1 MQSINIEEIKSIVTD
16 VRVDEPMDRHTT
28 FRVGGSADV
37 YVEPSGEELIPLM
50 DHLKKSG
57 VPYYVIG
64 NGSNLLIGDGGI
76 RGVVVSI
83 GEKLSGISVEE
94 HAVIHGLLDDEP
106 VIYAGAGAMLAKVAS
121 VAAAHSLAGLE
132 FASGIPG
139 SVGGGVAMN
148 AGAYGGEMKDV
159 MLYVTAIHDGSE
171 VQYSNEEM
179 DFSYRHSRILGTDD
193 IVVGVCLR
201 LSTGIEENIRA
212 KMADF
217 NGRRAD
223 KQPINLPSAG
233 STFKRPEGY
242 FAGKLIEDAGL
253 RGYRVG
259 GACVSEKHCGFVV
272 NDMGAT
278 AADIKR
284 LIEDV
289 QKKVFEN
296 SGVRLETE
304 VRMIGEF

>member
-1 MQSINIEEIKSIVTD
+1 MNMIEQIVKNIKYN
-16 VRVDEPMDRHTT
+16 EPMSKHTT
-28 FRVGGSADV
+28 FKVGGPADV
-37 YVEPSGEELIPLM
+37 FAEPEAHELLDLINYLR
-50 DHLKKSG
+50 DSETK
-57 VPYYVIG
+57 YTVIG
-64 NGSNLLIGDGGI
+64 NGSNLLVGDGGI
-76 RGVVVSI
+76 RGVVVMLGDGI
-83 GEKLSGISVEE
+83 ADIHVDRDKLIPEYMEE
-94 HAVIHGLLDDEP
+94 PADL
-106 VIYAGAGAMLAKVAS
+106 IYAGAGALLSRVANE
-121 VAAAHSLAGLE
+121 AAANSLAGME

-139 SVGGGVAMN
+139 SVGGGAAMN
-148 AGAYGGEMKDV
+148 AGAYGGEMKDIV
-159 MLYVTAIHDGSE
+159 LYVNAIHDGQF
-171 VQYSNEEM
+171 VKYSCEEM

-193 IVVGVCLR
+193 IVTGVCIK
-201 LSTGIEENIRA
+201 LSSGDESEIRE
-212 KMADF
+212 KMSDF
-217 NGRRAD
+217 NHRRAD

-272 NDMGAT
+272 NDQGAT

-289 QKKVFEN
+289 QKKVFEDA
-296 SGVRLETE
+296 GVHLETE